1 MQKGWR
7 SLIRGRKG
15 AQTVEYV
22 IILVAGALLAG
33 ILYNFLSGGE
43 LKNTLETKIEQ
54 IIAGN
59 VGNGKA
65 PRNEKQPEPKPPPK
79 PQPEPKKEEKDK
91 PWWKKFTDNRY
102 VKEGTDFVLDSVP
115 VVSNIKSGYEA
126 ARGKDIFGNKLSKT
140 DRAIAA
146 TGVLIPGAK
155 HIKRGVKVADKGL
168 DAIKGSK
175 KNRRV
180 NREGCTCPKE
190 KQKKG
195 TPTKV
200 TFSADSKKHVR
211 DRHVG
216 NKPGWEHKS
225 KWTVSGGEWVTYS
238 RKTFRKPDKVSKD
251 GDRFV
256 YEKEFSDPIGV
267 DANGDKL
274 YKVRVVVEKDG
285 EVVTSFPQKDW
296 KK

>member
-155 HIKRGVKVADKGL
+155 HVKRGVKVVDKGL
-168 DAIKGSK
+168 YLVKGTK

-180 NREGCTCPKE
+180 NREGFTCPKSN
-190 KQKKG
+190 G
-195 TPTKV
+195 
-200 TFSADSKKHVR
+200 SKER
-211 DRHVG
+211 
-216 NKPGWEHKS
+216 N
-225 KWTVSGGEWVTYS
+225 
-238 RKTFRKPDKVSKD
+238 
-251 GDRFV
+251 
-256 YEKEFSDPIGV
+256 
-267 DANGDKL
+267 L
-274 YKVRVVVEKDG
+274 
-285 EVVTSFPQKDW
+285 
-296 KK
+296 